1 MADII
6 QIIRNDTNE
15 IYTFQTTSSFSSN
28 DSSTVTN
35 NPTSEGTPRTDNI
48 YNNPRTFDV
57 SVQVGG
63 NENVTDIWGSGEER
77 PKNAYSLLKYLKD
90 RAVQLSII
98 TPQADYLNMFL
109 TNINLN
115 NSTNNAYNFSA
126 GLQFKEL
133 FIAKFETITVGPF
146 INASTSANN
155 SQTQNNGNNAGSFL
169 GSAFNGMLELS
180 ETMAVYTVGGAALGT
195 AIPVIGNVAGAVI
208 GGIVG
213 AVVQCVDWITGG

>member
-155 SQTQNNGNNAGSFL
+155 SQTQNNGNNAGNYVDGL
-169 GSAFNGMLELS
+169 LENSAEL
-180 ETMAVYTVGGAALGT
+180 AGTVGVFTAAGAGIGSI
-195 AIPVIGNVAGAVI
+195 IPGVGNVVGAI
-208 GGIVG
+208 TGGIIG
-213 AVVQCVDWITGG
+213 AIVQCVDWITGG